1 MSGGGGTVL
10 RHALFTPHLFPSY
23 FTPQVRWLPHSP
35 QSLTTVS
42 SWGFAALPPSC
53 DANYFGKILILF
65 IMNLPDPTS
74 PIYPRFLQ

>member
-1 MSGGGGTVL
+1 RHITTMGGGGGTVL

-42 SWGFAALPPSC
+42 PGDSLRYRLPVTQIIL
-53 DANYFGKILILF
+53 GK
-65 IMNLPDPTS
+65 
-74 PIYPRFLQ
+74 Y

>member
-1 MSGGGGTVL
+1 MLYLLPIFSLHTS
-10 RHALFTPHLFPSY
+10 RHRCIGCL
-23 FTPQVRWLPHSP
+23 SP